1 MFNPPRKKGR
11 FPLVSIWNAD
21 PKIWIIYGFF
31 WDLQIKQD
39 TEHCLFPNLCF
50 GSAAEFATLG
60 IVCCL
65 VMASFFVPKRRHVMS
80 PLYNEKASINKEK
93 GGLSLGRGIL

>member
-1 MFNPPRKKGR
+1 MQIQKYGF
-11 FPLVSIWNAD
+11 V
-21 PKIWIIYGFF
+21 YGFF
-31 WDLQIKQD
+31 CDLQIKQD

-50 GSAAEFATLG
+50 GLAAEFATLA

-80 PLYNEKASINKEK
+80 PLYNENVSFTKEK